1 MNEGSM
7 NNERKRKVM
16 YLVNVSP
23 MECLDHSKGRM
34 EQRKQVRG

>member
-16 YLVNVSP
+16 YLVNVSSL
-23 MECLDHSKGRM
+23 EYLDHSKGLM
-34 EQRKQVRG
+34 EQRRKVRG